1 LFSIIGKLSL
11 RYELKPQNNKNSNL
25 ICKFAFLNQNSNKQT
40 MALQSI
46 NPTTTKAW
54 QELQKHFQEM
64 QTASMKTMFQEDSN
78 RTEKFHI
85 QWNDFLV
92 DYSKNIIN
100 QQTIDL
106 LLQLAE
112 EVNLKDAISQYFK
125 GDSINQTEN
134 RAVLHTALRANESD
148 SVLVDNQNVIP
159 EIFEVKAKIKIFTNE
174 VVNGDRKGFTGKEF
188 TDIVNIG
195 IGGSDLGPAMV
206 VEALQFYKNHLNVH
220 FVSNVDGDH
229 VQEIIK
235 KLNPETTLFVIVSKT
250 FTTQETLT
258 NSETIRKWFLKSASQ
273 DDVAK
278 HFVAVS
284 TNIKN
289 VTEFGINPENVFPMW
304 DWVGGRFSLWSAVG
318 LSISLAVGFDNFD
331 KLLKGANDMDNHF
344 KSATFDKN
352 IPIVLALLSIWYN
365 NFFGAES
372 EALIPYTQYLQKLA
386 PYLQQGIMESNGKS
400 IGRDGKPVNYQ
411 TGTII
416 WGEPGTNSQHA
427 FFQLIHQG
435 TKLIPTDF
443 IGFVKPLYGDK
454 DHHDKLM
461 SNFFAQ
467 TEALL
472 NGKTSEQVQAEFD
485 KQNLSIDKTEYL
497 RPFKVFAGNK
507 PTNTLLINKLTP
519 ETLGALVAMYEH
531 KIFVQGVIWNIFSY
545 DQWGVELGKQLANAV
560 LEEINSKEIK
570 NHDGSTTFLLKHF
583 IKQ

>member
-1 LFSIIGKLSL
+1 
-11 RYELKPQNNKNSNL
+11 
-25 ICKFAFLNQNSNKQT
+25 
-40 MALQSI
+40 MALKAI
-46 NPTTTKAW
+46 NPT
-54 QELQKHFQEM
+54 
-64 QTASMKTMFQEDSN
+64 QTAAWKKLQAHFETLKNVRMQDLFANEPARAEHM
-78 RTEKFHI
+78 HL

-92 DYSKNIIN
+92 DYSKNIV
-100 QQTIDL
+100 TKETMEL
-106 LLQLAE
+106 LHELANEVQLKA
-112 EVNLKDAISQYFK
+112 AISQYFD

-134 RAVLHTALRANESD
+134 RAVLHTALRAKESAT
-148 SVLVDNQNVIP
+148 VYVDGTNVMP
-159 EIFEVKAKIKIFTNE
+159 EIFAVKNKIKQFSNE
-174 VVNGDRKGFTGKEF
+174 IISGQRKGFTGKPF

-195 IGGSDLGPAMV
+195 IGGSDLGPAMI
-206 VEALQFYKNHLNVH
+206 VEALQYYKNQLDVH

-229 VQEIIK
+229 VNEILK
-235 KLNPETTLFVIVSKT
+235 KVNPETTLFVIVSKT
-250 FTTQETLT
+250 FTTQETLS
-258 NSETIRKWFLKSASQ
+258 NAETIRSWFLQSATQ

-284 TNIKN
+284 TNIQK
-289 VTEFGINPENVFPMW
+289 VTEFGINPDNIFPMW

-318 LSISLAVGFDNFD
+318 LSISLAVGFDHFD
-331 KLLKGANDMDNHF
+331 QLLEGAHEMDEHF
-344 KSATFDKN
+344 KNETFENN
-352 IPIVLALLSIWYN
+352 IPVTLALLSVWYN

-443 IGFVKPLYGDK
+443 IGYKEALYGNK

-472 NGKTSEQVQAEFD
+472 MGKTEAQVKAEFE
-485 KQNLSIDKTEYL
+485 KQGISGEKAAFLL
-497 RPFKVFAGNK
+497 PFKVFSGNK
-507 PTNTLLINKLTP
+507 PTNTLLIDKLTP
-519 ETLGALVAMYEH
+519 ASLGALVALYEH
-531 KIFVQGVIWNIFSY
+531 KIFVQGIIWNIFSY
-545 DQWGVELGKQLANAV
+545 DQWGVELGKQLASSILN
-560 LEEINSKEIK
+560 EIVNNEPKD
-570 NHDGSTTFLLKHF
+570 HDSSTTFLLK
-583 IKQ
+583 KYSNK

>member
-1 LFSIIGKLSL
+1 
-11 RYELKPQNNKNSNL
+11 
-25 ICKFAFLNQNSNKQT
+25 
-40 MALQSI
+40 MALKNT
-46 NPTTTKAW
+46 NPTTTTTW
-54 QELQKHFQEM
+54 QKLSKHFDNM
-64 QTASMKTMFQEDSN
+64 QHASMPKMFEDDKN
-78 RTEKFHI
+78 RAAKFHLK
-85 QWNDFLV
+85 WNDFLV
-92 DYSKNIIN
+92 DYSKNRIN
-100 QQTIDL
+100 QETINL
-106 LLQLAE
+106 LVELAN
-112 EVNLKDAISQYFK
+112 EVDLKDAIAKYFE

-134 RAVLHTALRANESD
+134 RAVLHTALRAPSNTD
-148 SVLVDNQNVIP
+148 VQVDGENVIS
-159 EIFEVKAKIKIFTNE
+159 EIFEVKNKIKNFTAE
-174 VVNGDRKGFTGKEF
+174 VINGSRKGYTGKTF
-188 TDIVNIG
+188 TDVVNIG

-206 VEALQFYKNHLNVH
+206 VEALQFYKNHLNLH

-229 VQEIIK
+229 VNEIIK

-258 NSETIRKWFLKSASQ
+258 NSETIRKWFLQSASQ
-273 DDVAK
+273 EDVAK

-289 VTEFGINPENVFPMW
+289 VTEFGINENNVFPMW

-331 KLLKGANDMDNHF
+331 KLLGGANKMDDHF
-344 KSATFDKN
+344 KTADFDQN
-352 IPIVLALLSIWYN
+352 IPVLLALLSIWYN

-443 IGFVKPLYGDK
+443 IGFVKPLYGDE

-472 NGKTSEQVQAEFD
+472 NGKTEAQVQAEFD
-485 KQNLSIDKTEYL
+485 KQGLSKEKAEFL
-497 RPFKVFAGNK
+497 LPFKVFSGNK
-507 PTNTLLINKLTP
+507 PTNTILIQKLTP
-519 ETLGALVAMYEH
+519 ENLGSLIALYEH
-531 KIFVQGVIWNIFSY
+531 KIFVQGIIWNIFSY
-545 DQWGVELGKQLANAV
+545 DQWGVELGKQLANSI
-560 LEEINSKEIK
+560 LSEINSGDVKQ
-570 NHDGSTTFLLKHF
+570 HDSSTTFLLSHF
-583 IKQ
+583 LKNK